1 MEKNDN
7 IIDLGSWTVPSSW
20 KDISLKMYQELE
32 RFYENKE
39 ESFDMRKV
47 VHILTNK
54 SEDEVNMLP
63 LDFLEKIMEKLAF
76 LSEKPQDEEPRNWI
90 VIKGERYEIK
100 FMEKLKFGEYIT
112 ADNIMK
118 NDRHNYAALLAVLC
132 RKEGEQFD
140 SKFEAEVFADRV
152 KMFEEA
158 SVIDV
163 LPLVFFFINLY
174 VKSEILS
181 KLYTMV
187 GEAIDLTQQNIKTS
201 EKLGVWRRWYLNWQ
215 VTRLRKSLE
224 SNKNISQMHSHSLRT
239 LFKRVK
245 WKRRTRNG
253 KK

>member
-7 IIDLGSWTVPSSW
+7 IIDLGSWNVPSGW
-20 KDISLKMYQELE
+20 KDLKLSTYQELE
-32 RFYENKE
+32 RFYDGKDEN
-39 ESFDMRKV
+39 FDIREV
-47 VHILTNK
+47 IHILCGK
-54 SEDEVNMLP
+54 SKDEINMLP
-63 LDFLEKIMEKLAF
+63 LEFLEKIFEKLSW
-76 LSEKPQDEEPRNWI
+76 LKDKPKDEEPRNWI
-90 VIKGERYEIK
+90 EINGERYEIN

-112 ADNIMK
+112 ADGILK
-118 NDRHNYAALLAVLC
+118 NDKHNYAALLAVLC
-132 RKEGEQFD
+132 RKEGEVFD
-140 SKFEAEVFADRV
+140 SRFEAEVFENRV

-174 VKSEILS
+174 AKSEILS

-187 GEAIDLTQQNIKTS
+187 EEAIDLTQQNIKNS
-201 EKLGVWRRWYLNWQ
+201 EKLGVWKRWYLNWQ

-245 WKRRTRNG
+245 WKRRKRNG